1 MHKGKILQYFE
12 NSKFTRICMEN
23 HPNVTGT
30 GGKSCFFHKNPIYI
44 WQPLQSLL
52 LKIYR
57 LPYFDMPYQF
67 LLKSFFQNKLLSCL
81 QKVDHTTH
89 YCEFSIWYIDCFC
102 SSLGV
107 DVQVT

>member
-12 NSKFTRICMEN
+12 NSKFTRVCMAN
-23 HPNVTGT
+23 HPTVTDK

-57 LPYFDMPYQF
+57 LPNFNMLYQF
-67 LLKSFFQNKLLSCL
+67 LLKSFFQNKLYSCL
-81 QKVDHTTH
+81 QKVDHMTH
-89 YCEFSIWYIDCFC
+89 YCNYSQYGILIVFVLLI
-102 SSLGV
+102 
-107 DVQVT
+107 